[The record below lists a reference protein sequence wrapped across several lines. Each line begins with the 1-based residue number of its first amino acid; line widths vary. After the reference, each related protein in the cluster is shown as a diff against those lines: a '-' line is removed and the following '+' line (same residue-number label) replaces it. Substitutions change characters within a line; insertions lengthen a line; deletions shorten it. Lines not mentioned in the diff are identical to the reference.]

1 MKKQINLYSIETV
14 LIAAYAPTHDSV
26 INIKENYYEQLAEQL
41 DKVKNYQEIIF
52 AGNFN
57 RTVGSKVGNRVV
69 GPFEEQITNETGER
83 PINLCKTYNLK
94 IT

>member
-1 MKKQINLYSIETV
+1 MKIQISLYGRERE
-14 LIAAYAPTHDSV
+14 LIATHAPTDDPV